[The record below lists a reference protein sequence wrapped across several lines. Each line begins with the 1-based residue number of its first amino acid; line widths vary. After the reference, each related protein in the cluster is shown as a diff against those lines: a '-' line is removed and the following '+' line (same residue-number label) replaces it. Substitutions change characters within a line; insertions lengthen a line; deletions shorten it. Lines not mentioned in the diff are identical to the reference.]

1 MWKLY
6 KIGITGSEK
15 IHCSRAVISD
25 RESDMGLLK
34 RWNPAGRKEERK
46 QGKEGGRA
54 EGVSKLL
61 SVSPLVD
68 GELGFNLEPMCFR
81 VSFLTC

>member
-6 KIGITGSEK
+6 KIGIPGSEK

-34 RWNPAGRKEERK
+34 RWNPVGRKEESKGR
-46 QGKEGGRA
+46 GEGGQR
-54 EGVSKLL
+54 G
-61 SVSPLVD
+61 
-68 GELGFNLEPMCFR
+68 
-81 VSFLTC
+81 